1 MDFTTGHIYF
11 TAVASEL
18 YESYVGILHPQ
29 KSVHKKLITQL
40 GTPRAI
46 AVHPSA
52 GYVKFVFWECWF
64 GDSSPPHPFYKW
76 LTTPFTVFFFL
87 SFLNNNVAKNLI
99 FSNLYLQ
106 RQNNYLFFF
115 YFWITLAADC
125 PLTRHTL
132 IIMTTFRFD
141 FAVTCSGLTI
151 TKTVPIL
158 GGHSWMVHLKE
169 FYFQKMWYGQT
180 ALL

>member
-52 GYVKFVFWECWF
+52 GYVKFVF
-64 GDSSPPHPFYKW
+64 GSVDLVIHPHP
-76 LTTPFTVFFFL
+76 TP
-87 SFLNNNVAKNLI
+87 
-99 FSNLYLQ
+99 
-106 RQNNYLFFF
+106 
-115 YFWITLAADC
+115 
-125 PLTRHTL
+125 P
-132 IIMTTFRFD
+132 
-141 FAVTCSGLTI
+141 
-151 TKTVPIL
+151 PIL
-158 GGHSWMVHLKE
+158 
-169 FYFQKMWYGQT
+169 
-180 ALL
+180 